1 MRGPTFKHRLEYI
14 LFRTFAGILRVLPEH
29 AAVLLGEGLGWM
41 AGVVFRIRMKDAHRH
56 VALAFPDRSEK
67 WRRQHARAC
76 FRHLGRESV
85 AIMRMARLGMQ
96 EVVERTTMEGFQEFE
111 EAVAEG
117 RGGIIITGHLGNW
130 EIGGASV
137 SARGIPLDVVHQRQ
151 PHPLFD
157 GDLNRTRNR
166 LGMEVIERGEAPRGV
181 LRSLR
186 KGKVVALVADQN
198 MRTGGIFVD
207 FFGVPAA
214 TAKGPA
220 LFALRT
226 GAPVFLGVALR
237 LPGGRQRYRVV
248 MERVQVEESGDL
260 DRDVES
266 LTALHAAR
274 LQHYVEEHPGQYF
287 WQHRRWKTR
296 PLEESRHSVG
306 EGEGPH
312 DAGEQ

>member
-1 MRGPTFKHRLEYI
+1 VRRPTFKHRLEYI
-14 LFRTFAGILRVLPEH
+14 LFRTFAGILRVLPER
-29 AAVLLGEGLGWM
+29 AAVLLGEGLGWT

-56 VALAFPDRSEK
+56 LALAFPGRSEK
-67 WRRQHARAC
+67 WRRQQARAC

-85 AIMRMARLGMQ
+85 AIMRMARLGTH
-96 EVVERTTMEGFQEFE
+96 EIVERTTMEGFHEFE
-111 EAVAEG
+111 KAVAEG

-137 SARGIPLDVVHQRQ
+137 SARGIPLDVVVQRQ
-151 PHPLFD
+151 ANALFD
-157 GDLNRTRNR
+157 GDLNRTRIR
-166 LGMEVIERGEAPRGV
+166 LGMEVIERGEAPKGV

-186 KGKVVALVADQN
+186 GGKAVALVADQN
-198 MRTGGIFVD
+198 MSRGGIFVD

-237 LPGGRQRYRVV
+237 LPGGRQRYRVI
-248 MERVQVEESGDL
+248 MERIQVEETGDL
-260 DRDVES
+260 DGDVER
-266 LTALHAAR
+266 LTALHTAM
-274 LQHYVEEHPGQYF
+274 LQHYVEKYPGQYF

-296 PLEESRHSVG
+296 PQDESG
-306 EGEGPH
+306 NTEGSSEH
-312 DAGEQ
+312 

>member
-1 MRGPTFKHRLEYI
+1 MRRPTFKHRLEYI
-14 LFRTFAGILRVLPEH
+14 LFRTFAGILRVLPER
-29 AAVLLGEGLGWM
+29 AALLLGEGLGWT

-56 VALAFPDRSEK
+56 LALAFPDRSEK
-67 WRRQHARAC
+67 WRRRHARAC
-76 FRHLGRESV
+76 FRHLGREAV
-85 AIMRMARLGMQ
+85 AILRMARLGTQ
-96 EVVERTTMEGFQEFE
+96 EVIERTTMEGFQEFE

-137 SARGIPLDVVHQRQ
+137 SARGIPLDVVVQRQ
-151 PHPLFD
+151 ANALFD
-157 GDLNRTRNR
+157 GDLNRTRSR
-166 LGMEVIERGEAPRGV
+166 LGMEVIERGEAPRRV

-186 KGKVVALVADQN
+186 GGNAVALVADQN
-198 MRTGGIFVD
+198 MRAGGIFVD

-248 MERVQVEESGDL
+248 MERIQVDDTGDL
-260 DRDVES
+260 DEDVER
-266 LTALHAAR
+266 LTALHTAR
-274 LQHYVEEHPGQYF
+274 LQHYVEEFPGQYF

-296 PLEESRHSVG
+296 PQDESESP
-306 EGEGPH
+306 EGLSEH
-312 DAGEQ
+312 

>member
-1 MRGPTFKHRLEYI
+1 VRRPTFKHRLEYI
-14 LFRTFAGILRVLPEH
+14 LFRIFAGILRVLPER
-29 AAVLLGEGLGWM
+29 AAVILGEGLGWT
-41 AGVVFRIRMKDAHRH
+41 AGVIFRIRMKDAHRH
-56 VALAFPDRSEK
+56 VALAFPNRSQK
-67 WRRQHARAC
+67 WRRRHARAC

-96 EVVERTTMEGFQEFE
+96 EVIERTTMEGFQEFE
-111 EAVAEG
+111 EAIAEG

-137 SARGIPLDVVHQRQ
+137 SARGIPLDVVAQRQ
-151 PHPLFD
+151 SNPLFD
-157 GDLNRTRNR
+157 SDLNRTRNR
-166 LGMEVIERGEAPRGV
+166 LGMEVIERGDAPRGV

-186 KGKVVALVADQN
+186 RGKVVALVADQN

-237 LPGGRQRYRVV
+237 LPGWRQRYRVV
-248 MERVQVEESGDL
+248 MERIQVEESGDL
-260 DRDVES
+260 DRDVER
-266 LTALHAAR
+266 LTVLHAAR
-274 LQHYVEEHPGQYF
+274 LQHYVEEYPGQYF
-287 WQHRRWKTR
+287 
-296 PLEESRHSVG
+296 
-306 EGEGPH
+306 
-312 DAGEQ
+312 